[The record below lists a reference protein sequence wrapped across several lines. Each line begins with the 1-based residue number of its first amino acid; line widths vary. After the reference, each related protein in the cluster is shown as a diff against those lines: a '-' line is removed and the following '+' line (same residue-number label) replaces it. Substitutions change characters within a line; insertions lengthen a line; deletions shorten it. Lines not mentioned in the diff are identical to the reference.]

1 MARLVRRPRYEAL
14 ARTLA
19 DENVEATPR
28 QIERWNQA
36 KWGAPDLM
44 APPEVLAAHYGDL
57 IRLVCRGRPPAE
69 VPLEMA
75 TLRHFTPGLPAAI
88 HDLTAECAPDWKLSS
103 DADLDTGR
111 LMDQAADYPLLRRFV
126 ERFQRGS
133 EKSGDPRPGTLSPG
147 RLEAN
152 PLDKDK
158 AAKARIK
165 DRSQERTYGV
175 VADMMDA
182 LARPGDLDQ
191 VLDIYDLHAV
201 IGGAIDK
208 ESINLGNMFTVTA
221 LAGNPNALSEVVGSV
236 SPTTLVAAVQA
247 AEAMLP
253 LAEALG
259 THSPRSQHERW
270 QCIATLTPSAL
281 LFGALLGGTGA
292 PTPEAL
298 SILAQLFDRPDRAEA
313 YRAADNGAETEK
325 TAL

>member
-28 QIERWNQA
+28 QIERWDQA

-44 APPEVLAAHYGDL
+44 APPEVLAAHYRDL
-57 IRLVCRGRPPAE
+57 IGLVRPGRPPAE

-75 TLRHFTPGLPAAI
+75 TLRHFTPGLPTAI
-88 HDLTAECAPDWKLSS
+88 HDLTAECAPDWELSS
-103 DADLDTGR
+103 DPDLDTGR
-111 LMDQAADYPLLRRFV
+111 LMDQAADYPLLGRFV

-147 RLEAN
+147 KLEAN
-152 PLDKDK
+152 PE
-158 AAKARIK
+158 ARIK

-175 VADMMDA
+175 VADIMDA
-182 LARPGDLDQ
+182 LARPDDLDQ
-191 VLDIYDLHAV
+191 VLNVDDLHAV

-208 ESINLGNMFTVTA
+208 ESINLGNMFTVAA
-221 LAGNPNALSEVVGSV
+221 LGGNPKALSEVVGSV

-259 THSPRSQHERW
+259 THSPRGQHERW

-281 LFGALLGGTGA
+281 LFGALLSGTGA
-292 PTPEAL
+292 PAPEAL

-313 YRAADNGAETEK
+313 YRAADNGAET
-325 TAL
+325 AL

>member
-28 QIERWNQA
+28 QIERWDQA

-57 IRLVCRGRPPAE
+57 IRLVRPGRPPAE

-182 LARPGDLDQ
+182 LARPATSTRFL
-191 VLDIYDLHAV
+191 
-201 IGGAIDK
+201 
-208 ESINLGNMFTVTA
+208 
-221 LAGNPNALSEVVGSV
+221 
-236 SPTTLVAAVQA
+236 
-247 AEAMLP
+247 
-253 LAEALG
+253 
-259 THSPRSQHERW
+259 
-270 QCIATLTPSAL
+270 TLTTCTQSSVAPSTKSRSTSATCSRD
-281 LFGALLGGTGA
+281 GACWQSERTLRSRGQRVAHDPRRRRASSRGDA
-292 PTPEAL
+292 PA
-298 SILAQLFDRPDRAEA
+298 R
-313 YRAADNGAETEK
+313 
-325 TAL
+325 